1 MEFTLNFNEMECK
14 RFLIKEGYTIERYH
28 GIVEDEFF
36 HTLEGFTIILAYKE
50 RKDWSNIDK
59 YHLTD
64 QYQLNNVFQKVFNE
78 KIKNVLL
85 SW

>member
-1 MEFTLNFNEMECK
+1 LK
-14 RFLIKEGYTIERYH
+14 DH
-28 GIVEDEFF
+28 GIVEDDLF

-64 QYQLNNVFQKVFNE
+64 HQLNNVLKF
-78 KIKNVLL
+78 
-85 SW
+85 